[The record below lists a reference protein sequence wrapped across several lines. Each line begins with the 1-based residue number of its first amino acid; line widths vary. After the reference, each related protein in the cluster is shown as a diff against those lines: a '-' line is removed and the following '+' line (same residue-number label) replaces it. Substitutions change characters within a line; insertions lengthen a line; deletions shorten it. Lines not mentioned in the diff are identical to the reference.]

1 MVATD
6 QVAENRAAGADR
18 SGIILAAIAALT
30 LLVHWGLADFNPKPY
45 GTLPIDGSVVP
56 LFAPAGGSPVLIFA
70 VAALLLF
77 ARRAR
82 LMRALGDPPL
92 RALGLTLLAGAA
104 TIERWAD
111 YVDTPE
117 LLIPSLILILLGA
130 GAVLGGRRGLSA
142 ISVPALFL
150 IFAIPVPS
158 GIVNLVVWPLQL
170 STAES
175 AETFLRMIGY
185 MPERFAEIVVLGGH
199 AFHVVE
205 TCSGMRTIETL
216 IMAGSLYSILFYRRP
231 AQVVL
236 ILLMAPIFG
245 YCVNLVRVLS
255 IIFNPY
261 AEYDSVHTLQGVVML
276 VVGVLLIAGFDNLL
290 RRLEERMAAAPRR
303 RNRDVETHAA
313 VSWSRPTG
321 VVLLL
326 VILAL
331 CNALIPQW
339 QPEPAPDPRALRLPT
354 VLAES
359 KPKGLRLDRQFLG
372 SVGVTKWLNR
382 EYAYLDSNVQIQI
395 LADDRLNRRGSLISR
410 KTAIPGRGSVESSHD
425 RVQLTQGALVDRYL
439 FRNRNHQTLVYHW
452 YEGTSS
458 RIYEI
463 IRNALALDR
472 GPTRRNH
479 WALAVRLSTVVAE
492 DDVAGI
498 ARADARLRGFAMVVH
513 NALK

>member
-45 GTLPIDGSVVP
+45 GTLPIDGPVVP

-231 AQVVL
+231 AQVV
-236 ILLMAPIFG
+236 
-245 YCVNLVRVLS
+245 
-255 IIFNPY
+255 
-261 AEYDSVHTLQGVVML
+261 VVML

>member
-30 LLVHWGLADFNPKPY
+30 LLVHWGLADFDPKPY
-45 GTLPIDGSVVP
+45 GTLPIDGPVVP

-111 YVDTPE
+111 YVNTPE

-142 ISVPALFL
+142 IAVPALFL
-150 IFAIPVPS
+150 IFAIPVPA

-175 AETFLRMIGY
+175 AEAFLRVIGY
-185 MPERFAEIVVLGGH
+185 MPERFAEVVVLGGH

-231 AQVVL
+231 AQAVL

-290 RRLEERMAAAPRR
+290 HRLEGRMTAAPRR

-326 VILAL
+326 VTLAL

-472 GPTRRNH
+472 GPTRRDY

-492 DDVAGI
+492 DADGI
-498 ARADARLRGFAMVVH
+498 AQADARLRGFAMVVRS
-513 NALK
+513 ALK